1 MDEHKVNFSFNNS
14 QFLLF
19 RVNQLNEMNTH
30 IESENNMLKRKI
42 QKSDDIITEYQNNIT
57 ILSSKLPEYANSNEK
72 EICLLNEK
80 YNEEINK
87 LLREV
92 EQLKKRIREGDDI
105 IEGINV
111 ESSKIKKE
119 TNSLNQS
126 INEIKFTRINEG
138 FLIKDKLNILL
149 HENKLLNNDIRLLFQ
164 ENKKLKKCSNKLTS
178 QQSPFEENNTFQ
190 EKEIKYKN
198 EINNLKEEIEI
209 KTKERLQLMK
219 LYII

>member
-19 RVNQLNEMNTH
+19 RVNQLNEINTH

-42 QKSDDIITEYQNNIT
+42 QESDDIITEYQNNIT

-80 YNEEINK
+80 NNEEINK

-178 QQSPFEENNTFQ
+178 QQSPFEENNTFK